1 MRSAPAVRAALVAVL
16 AWGGLTGC
24 ASPDEDRLQ
33 YATDYGNHE
42 PLGVVGYPTSDS
54 LQITQKLIWRIADG
68 KAGELEALAAYGDE
82 AKDETRKTAQNW
94 VQSFGKGAGGKV
106 TAEFYDEGSVRQTV
120 VVYFH
125 DTAQTKAFL
134 VQLTGR
140 TGEDGWRVHMRE
152 PDPKEAAGS
161 LDWLPKTPGALGSKT
176 PR

>member
-1 MRSAPAVRAALVAVL
+1 MRAALVAVL
-16 AWGGLTGC
+16 AWGGLAGC
-24 ASPDEDRLQ
+24 AAADEDRLQ

-42 PLGVVGYPTSDS
+42 PLGVVGYPTADS
-54 LQITQKLIWRIADG
+54 LQIAQKLIWRIADG
-68 KAGELEALAAYGDE
+68 KAGELEALAADGDE
-82 AKDETRKTAQNW
+82 AKDEARETAQNW
-94 VQSFGKGAGGKV
+94 IQAFSKGAGGTV